1 MGGTTY
7 FYLGNAAADTVGTE
21 EGTESVSNCRNSEKL
36 FVNSA
41 QLINELINIFCV

>member
-7 FYLGNAAADTVGTE
+7 FYLGNAAADAVGTE
-21 EGTESVSNCRNSEKL
+21 EGTETVSSCRNSEKF
-36 FVNSA
+36 FVTSA